1 MSSSSSRRYP
11 SVAAESL
18 VHPEYKATVTN
29 AGSAADVLTATYQG
43 ARKIVV
49 TAAGAA
55 DTVWTFT
62 HKGRSVKYTVI
73 NGDSAAVVATALLA
87 LINNRWPGE
96 LKASRSS
103 ATLRLVV
110 LDRSD
115 QAPSLANSGA
125 GTATNVA
132 GIKYTVV
139 NLDDVTAVA
148 HGLAVEAALHPDLAS
163 STNIAGELHLV
174 SSSDVPG
181 ALPTFAVTGGIVI
194 GAASAVSA
202 SDTKGWGTQTIRES

>member
-11 SVAAESL
+11 SVASESV

-29 AGSAADVLTATYQG
+29 AGAADDVVTATYQG
-43 ARKIVV
+43 ARKIVI

-73 NGDSAAVVATALLA
+73 NGDTAAVVATALLA

-96 LKASRSS
+96 LKAARSS

-115 QAPSLANSGA
+115 QVPSVSNSGA

-139 NLDDVTAVA
+139 SMDTATLVA
-148 HGLAVEAALHPDLAS
+148 DGLCTEAALFPDLAS
-163 STNIAGELHLV
+163 SDNSGADIHLK

-181 ALPTFAVTGGIVI
+181 AAPTFGVTGTVAVGAVT
-194 GAASAVSA
+194 AVSA
-202 SDTKGWGTQTIRES
+202 SDTTGWGIQTVRQS